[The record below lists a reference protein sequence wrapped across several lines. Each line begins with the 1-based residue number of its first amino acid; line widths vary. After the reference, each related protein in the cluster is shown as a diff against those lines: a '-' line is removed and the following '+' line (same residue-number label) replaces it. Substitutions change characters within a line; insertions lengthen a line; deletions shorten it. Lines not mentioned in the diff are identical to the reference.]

1 MEESLRH
8 PENPILE
15 TKKYLRPSLTD
26 HARTGHNSSAE
37 QGEGSGGFGIITAN
51 ICRYCLTMRGFRSPI
66 KWTQVLPYKQT
77 VSGKLG
83 DLLSLLLF
91 LMDA

>member
-15 TKKYLRPSLTD
+15 TKGYLRQSLTD
-26 HARTGHNSSAE
+26 HAGTGHNSSAE
-37 QGEGSGGFGIITAN
+37 LGNGSGGLGIITAN
-51 ICRYCLTMRGFRSPI
+51 ICRCCLTLRGFRSPI
-66 KWTQVLPYKQT
+66 KWMQVLPYKQT
-77 VSGKLG
+77 VSGRLG
-83 DLLSLLLF
+83 DLLSVLLF

>member
-15 TKKYLRPSLTD
+15 TKEYLRRSLTD
-26 HARTGHNSSAE
+26 HAGTGHNSSVE
-37 QGEGSGGFGIITAN
+37 PRRWVWRTWDHNSQHLQILSYSVGLQI
-51 ICRYCLTMRGFRSPI
+51 
-66 KWTQVLPYKQT
+66 TQVLPYKQT
-77 VSGKLG
+77 VSGRLG

-91 LMDA
+91 LMDT